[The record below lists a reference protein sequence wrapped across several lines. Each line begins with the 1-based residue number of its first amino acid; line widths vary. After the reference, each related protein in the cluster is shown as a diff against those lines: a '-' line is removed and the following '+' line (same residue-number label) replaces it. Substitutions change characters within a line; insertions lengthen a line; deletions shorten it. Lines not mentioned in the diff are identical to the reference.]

1 MSFSYQFGANPQI
14 DYVRLLI
21 SDTQETDHIFEDSE
35 IMMAAQI
42 NATPFQ
48 SSMFYSPP
56 AGRNI
61 PLAPTSYLRTA
72 ATLLDAIASNKSRLA
87 SVQQLLDVKID
98 PAKASYA
105 LREQAREYRQVDDNS
120 GAFFIIEQC
129 STTWAFADRFWN
141 QIQRQSGSG
150 F

>member
-1 MSFSYQFGANPQI
+1 M
-14 DYVRLLI
+14 LI

-35 IMMAAQI
+35 ILMAAQI
-42 NATPFQ
+42 NCAPFQ

-56 AGRNI
+56 AGQTL
-61 PLAPTSYLRTA
+61 PASPVSYLRTA
-72 ATLLDAIASNKSRLA
+72 ATLLDAIAANKSRLA

-105 LREQAREYRQVDDNS
+105 LREQAREYRQVDDNT
-120 GAFFIIEQC
+120 GAFMIIEQC
-129 STTWAFADRFWN
+129 PTTWAFQDRYWN
-141 QIQRQSGSG
+141 QTARQQGVG

>member
-21 SDTQETDHIFEDSE
+21 SDTQETDHIFEDAE
-35 IMMAAQI
+35 ILMAAQI
-42 NATPFQ
+42 NCAPFQ

-105 LREQAREYRQVDDNS
+105 LREQAREYRQIDDNT

-129 STTWAFADRFWN
+129 TTTWSFQDRFWS
-141 QIQRQSGSG
+141 QVQRQQGIG